1 MTGDADMAEA
11 SESPVRIGR
20 MLFTM
25 VDPDKGREIAYNRW
39 YERDHF
45 YAGCLVGPWLFAG
58 KRWVATRA
66 LKDLRF
72 PHESPF
78 AEPTDAGSYLSI
90 YWVHAGHEDEH
101 FAWAR
106 KQVYWLYGQGRGFS
120 ERRHAHT
127 KLYDFERAHY
137 RHAGGVPIELALDH
151 PYGGLVV
158 LCSEPA
164 AGSSHDALAAS
175 AAPYVRA
182 LLDDVPGM
190 DIVSDWRFHTEE
202 GDFTAP
208 MELGSDGGTDDRL
221 VQMAFL
227 VGSPED
233 AWPAV
238 RRYAQSLG
246 VSGAGTVTFAAPFVP
261 TIVGTDKYTDEL
273 W

>member
-1 MTGDADMAEA
+1 MTEGADP
-11 SESPVRIGR
+11 PVRVGR

-25 VDPDKGREIAYNRW
+25 VDPNRGHEVAYNRW

-72 PHESPF
+72 PAESPF
-78 AEPTDAGSYLSI
+78 ATPVDAGSYLSI

-106 KQVYWLYGQGRGFS
+106 KQVYRLYGQGRGFS
-120 ERRHAHT
+120 ERTHAHT
-127 KLYDFERAHY
+127 KLYDFGGAHY
-137 RHAGGVPIELALDH
+137 RRPDGVPIELALDH

-158 LCSEPA
+158 LSCEPA
-164 AGSSHDALAAS
+164 EGSSHDALVS
-175 AAPYVRA
+175 AAEPHVRA
-182 LLDDVPGM
+182 LLDDAAGI
-190 DIVSDWRFHTEE
+190 DAVSDWRFHVEE

-208 MELGSDGGTDDRL
+208 MELGADGGTDDRL
-221 VQMAFL
+221 VQLCFL
-227 VGSPED
+227 TGSPEG

-238 RRYAQSLG
+238 QRYADS
-246 VSGAGTVTFAAPFVP
+246 VAAAGAGTVTFAAPFVP
-261 TIVGTDKYTDEL
+261 TIVGTDVYTDQL